1 MKREINKQNQSSNV
15 MLPSEFLDRI
25 LPRYP
30 REYKKAYE
38 VAKNVIMFMDLESKK
53 LKEFSIE
60 EYIYWFFL
68 LEMADLTIKE
78 IQDHGFIDYR
88 KKLLYRRDGVKRLE

>member
-1 MKREINKQNQSSNV
+1 

-30 REYKKAYE
+30 REYKEAYE
-38 VAKNVIMFMDLESKK
+38 VAKNVIMYMDLESKK

-60 EYIYWFFL
+60 EYIYWFFV

-88 KKLLYRRDGVKRLE
+88 EKLHYTREGVKRLE

>member
-1 MKREINKQNQSSNV
+1 M
-15 MLPSEFLDRI
+15 DRI
-25 LPRYP
+25 LPQYP
-30 REYKKAYE
+30 REYEEAYE
-38 VAKNVIMFMDLESKK
+38 TAKKVIRCMDLESKK

-68 LEMADLTIKE
+68 LDMADLTIKE

-88 KKLLYRRDGVKRLE
+88 EKLHYTRDGVKRLA